1 METLQLHQDRSRAP
15 RPGPM
20 AYRRPAKT
28 AKSMPDLVGAAW
40 ADLEELTCDPTTLA
54 ANRILTAQDVRAR
67 AFDHLRTRLVHLH
80 HQHGW
85 KRIAIVSPEGG
96 VGRTTLLINLAFALS
111 RQREL
116 RTIAYDFDLRRPG
129 MARLLGQSSA
139 HDLGASLGSDTPL
152 ETHMLRQGMN
162 MAFALNT
169 ARADRSAEL
178 LHRLK
183 TEALLTRIEEIFEP
197 DLMLF
202 DMPPMLVADDAHG
215 FLRTVDAALIVMQAD
230 RTPIHQIDLIERQV
244 ASLTNVAGI
253 VLNRCAIAEHSDR
266 RDG

>member
-1 METLQLHQDRSRAP
+1 
-15 RPGPM
+15 
-20 AYRRPAKT
+20 
-28 AKSMPDLVGAAW
+28 
-40 ADLEELTCDPTTLA
+40 
-54 ANRILTAQDVRAR
+54 
-67 AFDHLRTRLVHLH
+67 
-80 HQHGW
+80 
-85 KRIAIVSPEGG
+85 
-96 VGRTTLLINLAFALS
+96 
-111 RQREL
+111 
-116 RTIAYDFDLRRPG
+116 
-129 MARLLGQSSA
+129 
-139 HDLGASLGSDTPL
+139 
-152 ETHMLRQGMN
+152 MLRQGMN